1 MEDVLCLQAMMKH
14 VKVEEQSEV
23 ALVVNTNPYRHHSQ
37 PILLSTA
44 CHIHQ
49 YAPTVRQMARVDFN
63 IVHSILIMYN
73 TVWQYFDKILFE
85 DASDTSIATLTLI
98 NPIGFVYC
106 DPAQFDTFQYLL
118 AGIFL
123 RDLNFPP
130 PVKSVCKVAV
140 HIMFITTRPVA
151 QNLLSRRKSFQVS
164 KKERD

>member
-1 MEDVLCLQAMMKH
+1 MEDALCLQAMMKH

-73 TVWQYFDKILFE
+73 TV
-85 DASDTSIATLTLI
+85 
-98 NPIGFVYC
+98 
-106 DPAQFDTFQYLL
+106 
-118 AGIFL
+118 
-123 RDLNFPP
+123 
-130 PVKSVCKVAV
+130 
-140 HIMFITTRPVA
+140 
-151 QNLLSRRKSFQVS
+151 
-164 KKERD
+164 